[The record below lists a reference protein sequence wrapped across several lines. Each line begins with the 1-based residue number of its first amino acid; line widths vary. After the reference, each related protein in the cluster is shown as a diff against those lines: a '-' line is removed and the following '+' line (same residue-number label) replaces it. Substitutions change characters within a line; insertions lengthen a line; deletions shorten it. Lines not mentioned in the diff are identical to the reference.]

1 MECLDDRDDLGTG
14 QSVVDG
20 LPVAPGVHEAQI
32 AHPGEML
39 RQGGRREARQI
50 GQLPHGF
57 LPFERVAQRGET
69 PAIRKRGKH
78 ARGLLGPGFHFGTV
92 WCVS

>member
-1 MECLDDRDDLGTG
+1 
-14 QSVVDG
+14 
-20 LPVAPGVHEAQI
+20 
-32 AHPGEML
+32 
-39 RQGGRREARQI
+39 
-50 GQLPHGF
+50 
-57 LPFERVAQRGET
+57 VAQRGET